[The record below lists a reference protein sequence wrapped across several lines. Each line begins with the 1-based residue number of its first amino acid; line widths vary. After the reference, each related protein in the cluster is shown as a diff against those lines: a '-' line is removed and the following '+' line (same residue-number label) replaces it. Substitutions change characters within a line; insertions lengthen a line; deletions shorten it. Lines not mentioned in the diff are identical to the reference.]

1 LIKSEGL
8 LVISRIRSHYLTRKG
23 ANLSNKLTALI
34 LPVTQTGVVATEY
47 LLRPMLLKLLPK
59 NMKAVY
65 NNNVEKKFGM
75 HDIDWTLR
83 SIRFAAG
90 YALRFVVFW
99 LRPPRSDPL
108 LREADGA
115 VRKLKSTNS
124 RLRLEWHTTIK
135 IWDWLLNSRINQKS
149 HFVGAI

>member
-1 LIKSEGL
+1 
-8 LVISRIRSHYLTRKG
+8 
-23 ANLSNKLTALI
+23 
-34 LPVTQTGVVATEY
+34 
-47 LLRPMLLKLLPK
+47 MLLKLLPK

-83 SIRFAAG
+83 SIRFAEG
-90 YALRFVVFW
+90 VALRFVVFG

>member
-83 SIRFAAG
+83 SIRFAEG
-90 YALRFVVFW
+90 YA
-99 LRPPRSDPL
+99 

-115 VRKLKSTNS
+115 ERKLKSTNS
-124 RLRLEWHTTIK
+124 RLRLEWQTTIK